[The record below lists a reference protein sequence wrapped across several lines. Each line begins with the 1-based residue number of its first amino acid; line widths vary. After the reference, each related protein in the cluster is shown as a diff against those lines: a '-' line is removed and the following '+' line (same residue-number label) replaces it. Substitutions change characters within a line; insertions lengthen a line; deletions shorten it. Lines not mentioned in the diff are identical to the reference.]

1 MREIIFLTEDILDES
16 KKYKRLAKAVAANPA
31 LYSRLSPQDQSKLQ
45 SHVWG
50 RRIVPKT
57 VAELD
62 AVDQVA
68 LDDTDPWMSTS
79 VKEKAAEMGDKL
91 DSKLKKQIASGGKIK
106 KGESNIS
113 VDAPSARLE
122 TQARGKKIANIM
134 NSKGGNA
141 SQRLYDRASDYRN
154 RDDYDD
160 DYRELE
166 YEASVAK
173 RAAKNRGETI
183 IGRGY
188 NDEKSGSIV
197 VDGKQYRNKK

>member
-31 LYSRLSPQDQSKLQ
+31 LFQRLSAEDQRRVQ
-45 SHVWG
+45 SQVWG
-50 RRIVPKT
+50 NRVVPKT

-91 DSKLKKQIASGGKIK
+91 DAKLKKQIAYGGSIK
-106 KGESNIS
+106 KGESNIY

-122 TQARGKKIANIM
+122 TQARAKKIANIM

-141 SQRLYDRASDYRN
+141 SQRLYDHASDYRN
-154 RDDYDD
+154 RDD

-188 NDEKSGSIV
+188 HDEKSGSIV
-197 VDGKQYRNKK
+197 VDGKQYKNKK